1 MCRPGLGEGVVSH
14 VRVEGGFRFLQR
26 AEFFSGPRDAGTR
39 SACACECWNMAYGFM
54 FCWFGCVVFGQ
65 MERQTGMLWT
75 LYIAVCTVSTL
86 CSRFVVL
93 IKSSVQCLNIL
104 A

>member
-39 SACACECWNMAYGFM
+39 STCACWNMAYRFM
-54 FCWFGCVVFGQ
+54 FCWFGCVVFGIEI
-65 MERQTGMLWT
+65 ERQTGMSWALD
-75 LYIAVCTVSTL
+75 IAVCTVSIP
-86 CSRFVVL
+86 CSQLVVL
-93 IKSSVQCLNIL
+93 IKSSVQYFNDL
-104 A
+104 